1 MTGAE
6 ELRALLAAGQV
17 THAPGV
23 YDPVTAALAVAAGHR
38 AVHLSGTGVSALM
51 LGRPDLGI
59 VRATQIADRAAT
71 LSAALG
77 DVPLIAD
84 VDTGYGDPRNAVW
97 TGYAYVR
104 AGVSGL
110 HIGDRAEPGEHG
122 AEVIGVDLAAEK
134 IAALAREVPELVVI
148 ARTDAYARHGL
159 AGVIERCEAYAAA
172 GADAVFPGGV
182 EDLDE
187 LARLHDA
194 LPGVPIVIS
203 RSEAETASGAV
214 SRAAASSAGVST
226 AAASSAG
233 VSRATASTAGVS
245 RATASSAGVSR
256 ATASK
261 AAVSRAAGAGD
272 DDLAAAGVRLVL
284 HPMAAL
290 LAALR
295 AASQVYRQIADTGSA
310 EPVDR
315 LPWAA
320 FTALIPEQAAR
331 EFEARYTP
339 GDRYTPPDQRPAAG
353 PPPSPGAHPHTPGTT
368 PERVARQES
377 DARQEGGVRRETGAR
392 QGGPR
397 GTAIVDGRDTYDRLH
412 T

>member
-1 MTGAE
+1 MTGAD

-17 THAPGV
+17 THVPGV
-23 YDPVTAALAVAAGHR
+23 YDPVTAALAVTAGHR

-59 VRATQIADRAAT
+59 VPATQIADRAAT

-84 VDTGYGDPRNAVW
+84 VDTGYDDPRNAVW
-97 TGYAYVR
+97 TGHAYVR

-110 HIGDRAEPGEHG
+110 HIGDRAHPGEHA
-122 AEVIGVDLAAEK
+122 AEVIGVSLASAK
-134 IAALAREVPELVVI
+134 IDALAREVPELVVI
-148 ARTDAYARHGL
+148 ARTDAYAGDGL
-159 AGVIERCEAYAAA
+159 AGVIERCAAYAAA
-172 GADAVFPGGV
+172 GAGAVFPAGV
-182 EDLDE
+182 DDLGD
-187 LARLHDA
+187 LARLHEA

-203 RSEAETASGAV
+203 RSEAATESGAGV
-214 SRAAASSAGVST
+214 SRATARSAGVSRATARSAGVST
-226 AAASSAG
+226 ATGRSAGVSTASASSAG
-233 VSRATASTAGVS
+233 VSRARASDNEL
-245 RATASSAGVSR
+245 
-256 ATASK
+256 
-261 AAVSRAAGAGD
+261 AAV
-272 DDLAAAGVRLVL
+272 GVRLVL
-284 HPMAAL
+284 HPMSAL

-315 LPWAA
+315 MPWAA

-339 GDRYTPPDQRPAAG
+339 GDRYTPPEQRAAPS
-353 PPPSPGAHPHTPGTT
+353 PPPSPGAHPHTPATAQ
-368 PERVARQES
+368 ERS
-377 DARQEGGVRRETGAR
+377 GRRES
-392 QGGPR
+392 GPR
-397 GTAIVDGRDTYDRLH
+397 APATVDGRDTYDRVD